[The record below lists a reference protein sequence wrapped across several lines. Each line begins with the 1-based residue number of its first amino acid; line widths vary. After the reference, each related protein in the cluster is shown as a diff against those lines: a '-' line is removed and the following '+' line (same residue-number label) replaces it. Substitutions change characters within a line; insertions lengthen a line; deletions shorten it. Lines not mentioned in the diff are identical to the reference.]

1 MKPNIASVQL
11 LSEYSKDTNFDFDV
25 IANSGSNRRYFRIS
39 FEKMSLILAESEEV
53 AENESFFY
61 FTDIFRT
68 NCISVPT
75 ILAIS
80 QDKKSY
86 LLEDLGD
93 ESMLQ
98 KLLKNGFT
106 SDNYALYQNI
116 VKQLIHINLL
126 GKNID
131 FSFAYDYKIF
141 DRKVVLN
148 DLFYFKNYFL
158 DRIEINYKR
167 SDLIDDFLQI
177 AQEIETLPNDFLVYR
192 DFQARN
198 IFIYNDIPYFIDYQ
212 GAMKGFLCYDLV
224 SMLWQAKANLPKEW
238 KMFLKELYFNQIISS
253 QKMER
258 EIVEKSYN
266 LSLILRFFQLKGAYG
281 YRGLVERKAHF
292 LESIIAHLENIKYL
306 INNNLLDNYKT
317 LKQVS
322 EEMISEKSVKKIKS
336 LINE

>member
-1 MKPNIASVQL
+1 MKPNITSVKL
-11 LSEYSKDTNFDFDV
+11 LLENSKDKNFNFDV

-39 FEKMSLILAESEEV
+39 FENKSLILAENEEV

-61 FTDIFRT
+61 FTDIFRA
-68 NCISVPT
+68 NSISVPK

-80 QDKKSY
+80 KDKKSY
-86 LLEDLGD
+86 LLQDLDD

-106 SDNYALYQNI
+106 SDNFELYQDI
-116 VKQLIHINLL
+116 VKQLIHINYL
-126 GKNID
+126 GKKVD
-131 FSFAYDYKIF
+131 FSNAYDYKVF
-141 DRKVVLN
+141 DERVVLN

-158 DRIEINYKR
+158 DRLEINYKR

-198 IFIYNDIPYFIDYQ
+198 IFIYNDVPYFIDYQ
-212 GAMKGFLCYDLV
+212 GSMQGFLCYDLV
-224 SMLWQAKANLPKEW
+224 SLLWQAKANLPEDW
-238 KMFLKELYFNQIISS
+238 KISLKELYFTQVLSLENA
-253 QKMER
+253 KR
-258 EIVEKSYN
+258 EDLEKSYN

-281 YRGLVERKAHF
+281 YRGLVEKKAHF
-292 LESIIAHLENIKYL
+292 LESIVAHLENIKYL

-322 EEMISEKSVKKIKS
+322 EEMVSEKSIKKIKS